1 MSIAEIPQFF
11 GVGKAQE
18 LTRLEQGHINETYIA
33 ICGGRK
39 YVLQSLNEEVFHDP
53 DAVMENIRRI
63 CAAFEQEGGDFRV
76 PHFLTA
82 DGRNFVR
89 CGGSVWRMYDF
100 AEKCGGS
107 DFLVGASFG
116 TFIRVV
122 QGIEL
127 ADTIE
132 DLHDLGAYLAR
143 LETLA
148 PDCPELV
155 RLKKLWRDIGGVFD
169 DLPKR
174 NVHGDAK
181 ADNVVTGES
190 CTIIDLDTAMRGY
203 AAIDYGDAVRSVM
216 GANCDKSRIE
226 EVKRGFLSGA
236 GESLSQAETESL
248 PYGVLYTVGEL
259 AARYLIDCYSE
270 NRYFRDKTLEQCRK
284 RADELMTQLDKLG
297 Q

>member
-1 MSIAEIPQFF
+1 MSIAEIPQLF

-33 ICGGRK
+33 LCGGRK

-100 AEKCGGS
+100 AEKCGSS

-116 TFIRVV
+116 TFIRIV

-190 CTIIDLDTAMRGY
+190 CTIIDLDTAMR
-203 AAIDYGDAVRSVM
+203 
-216 GANCDKSRIE
+216 
-226 EVKRGFLSGA
+226 
-236 GESLSQAETESL
+236 
-248 PYGVLYTVGEL
+248 
-259 AARYLIDCYSE
+259 
-270 NRYFRDKTLEQCRK
+270 
-284 RADELMTQLDKLG
+284 
-297 Q
+297 

>member
-1 MSIAEIPQFF
+1 M
-11 GVGKAQE
+11 
-18 LTRLEQGHINETYIA
+18 
-33 ICGGRK
+33 
-39 YVLQSLNEEVFHDP
+39 
-53 DAVMENIRRI
+53 
-63 CAAFEQEGGDFRV
+63 
-76 PHFLTA
+76 
-82 DGRNFVR
+82 
-89 CGGSVWRMYDF
+89 
-100 AEKCGGS
+100 
-107 DFLVGASFG
+107 
-116 TFIRVV
+116 
-122 QGIEL
+122 
-127 ADTIE
+127 
-132 DLHDLGAYLAR
+132 
-143 LETLA
+143 
-148 PDCPELV
+148 
-155 RLKKLWRDIGGVFD
+155 
-169 DLPKR
+169 
-174 NVHGDAK
+174 
-181 ADNVVTGES
+181 VTGES